1 MLLVS
6 VKIFH
11 FFAGNRLNYSGDAA
25 RQDSYK

>member
-11 FFAGNRLNYSGDAA
+11 FSQATDLNYSGDAA